1 MTNITL
7 ETIRKTAVLARLH
20 LTDDEAAR
28 AAADLRNI
36 FDHLELLNEA
46 DTEGI
51 EPLTCVTDEVNHF
64 RDDVVVPSL
73 DRQAVM
79 DNAPQT
85 DGECYLVPQV
95 LE

>member
-7 ETIRKTAVLARLH
+7 EEIRKAAVLARLH
-20 LTDDEAAR
+20 LTDDEAVR
-28 AAADLRNI
+28 AVSELRNI

-51 EPLTCVTDEVNHF
+51 EPLTCVTDEVNKF
-64 RDDVVVPSL
+64 RDDVIAPSL
-73 DRQAVM
+73 DRQTVM